1 MKIKLFR
8 ETNLERLENAVNE
21 YLTPFQD
28 TRVELHLT
36 SEPGEP
42 EHDTDLIRRSL
53 DGQVTVMV
61 VIKEEE

>member
-8 ETNLERLENAVNE
+8 ETHLERLENAVNE

-28 TRVELHLT
+28 ARVELHLT

-42 EHDTDLIRRSL
+42 EY

-61 VIKEEE
+61 AIKEEE